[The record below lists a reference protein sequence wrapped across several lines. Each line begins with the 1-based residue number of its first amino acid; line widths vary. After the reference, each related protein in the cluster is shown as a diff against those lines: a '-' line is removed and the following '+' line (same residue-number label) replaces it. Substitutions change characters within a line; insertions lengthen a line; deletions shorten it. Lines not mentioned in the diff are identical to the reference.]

1 MTNRVA
7 IIPARGGSQ
16 RIPRKNLREFNGV
29 PILARVIALAQETG
43 LFADIV
49 VSTDDAEIADLAVLA
64 GASVPELRSP
74 SLADHHTPV
83 APVIADAIDKMSMPS
98 DLQTDCVLFAT
109 AVLLQP
115 SDVAAAI
122 GKFEAL
128 QGFDHLMGVCRHPAP
143 IERAWRRT
151 IDGGAE
157 MVEPVH
163 RLTRSQDLAPAF
175 YDVGQIYVSRP
186 STWTEIANGA
196 QPRTYLHELPAT
208 RVVDI
213 DNEED
218 WRLAELRAR
227 TIFTDRF
234 PGATDEPAR

>member
-16 RIPRKNLREFNGV
+16 RIPRKNIREFNGV
-29 PILARVIALAQETG
+29 PILARVIALARETG

-83 APVIADAIDKMSMPS
+83 APVIADAVDNMSMPI
-98 DLQTDCVLFAT
+98 DLQTVCVLFAT

-143 IERAWRRT
+143 IERALRRLD
-151 IDGGAE
+151 DGSGQME
-157 MVEPVH
+157 CPEH

-175 YDVGQIYVSRP
+175 YDVGQLYVSGP
-186 STWTEIANGA
+186 TVWHEIARGGE
-196 QPRTYLHELPAT
+196 PRTYLFELPGW

-213 DNEED
+213 DDEGD
-218 WRLAELRAR
+218 WALAERISRVLSA
-227 TIFTDRF
+227 
-234 PGATDEPAR
+234 ESSQ

>member
-1 MTNRVA
+1 VTNRVA

-16 RIPRKNLREFNGV
+16 RIPRKNIREFNGV
-29 PILARVIALAQETG
+29 PILARVIALARETG

-83 APVIADAIDKMSMPS
+83 APVIADAVDNMSMPI
-98 DLQTDCVLFAT
+98 DLQTVCVLFAT

-143 IERAWRRT
+143 IERAWRQLE
-151 IDGGAE
+151 DGSGQME
-157 MVEPVH
+157 RPEH
-163 RLTRSQDLAPAF
+163 LLTRSQDLAPAF
-175 YDVGQIYVSRP
+175 YDVGQLYVSGAT
-186 STWTEIANGA
+186 TWRHIANGGT
-196 QPRTYLHELPAT
+196 PRTFLYELPAW

-213 DNEED
+213 DDHRD
-218 WRLAELRAR
+218 WERAELLAR
-227 TIFTDRF
+227 FLDM
-234 PGATDEPAR
+234 ESK